1 LPERKI
7 EDMLITVEGKV
18 VEVDMVKKGEGSM
31 DKMLLFDL
39 EGAWNKM
46 HMTVPWSGDVD
57 VVLSLR

>member
-1 LPERKI
+1 
-7 EDMLITVEGKV
+7 MLITVEGKV